1 MRPNIR
7 LLVPLVALFL
17 AGCGAV
23 RIGRILDE
31 PNRYRNRTVRVD
43 GTVDLSFG
51 AAAAGFYQVADGTGR
66 IYVISRN
73 GAPRKGSRVSVR
85 GKVFTGV
92 TVGERSFGTAI
103 REEDHRVR

>member
-1 MRPNIR
+1 MRPNI
-7 LLVPLVALFL
+7 LLIPVLALFL

-23 RIGRILDE
+23 RIGKILDE
-31 PNRYRNRTVRVD
+31 PNRYRDRTVRVD

-51 AAAAGFYQVADGTGR
+51 AAAAGFYEVDDGTGK

-73 GAPRKGSRVSVR
+73 GAPRKGSRVSVKGR
-85 GKVFTGV
+85 VFSGV

-103 REEDHRVR
+103 REEEHHVR